1 VALDEGKGSDNY
13 LPEFVSAVED
23 FQMAED
29 NNDNRFQQLSDSQ
42 SSSRMNFFFFFDTF
56 GLALLYSIQWNLDM
70 NSRFQFGPDR
80 TEMLGAQKGDDSYI
94 YMYCKA

>member
-42 SSSRMNFFFFFDTF
+42 SPSRMNIFFVDTF

-70 NSRFQFGPDR
+70 NSRFQFGPDQIE
-80 TEMLGAQKGDDSYI
+80 TPGARKGDDYYI
-94 YMYCKA
+94 YIYCKA